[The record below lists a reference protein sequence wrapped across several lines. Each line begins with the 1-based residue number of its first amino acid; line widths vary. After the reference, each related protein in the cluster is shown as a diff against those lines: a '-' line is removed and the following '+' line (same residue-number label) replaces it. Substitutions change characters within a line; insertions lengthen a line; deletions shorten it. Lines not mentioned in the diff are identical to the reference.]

1 MFGFINCNPEK
12 FGDRSEITLEDF
24 LSHVLAEC
32 EECEQCDERCFH
44 GMTGFDEDFDE
55 GCDCAWCGARPMPY
69 PFMPPMSCPC
79 DDDDEDWDD
88 ELPFAEDDLPAKPKK
103 APVEGLLVGML
114 LLESANLPDLIR
126 DVIFVEPE
134 TIVVWKDGTRTIVK
148 AQGEAFDK
156 EKGVLMAF
164 YRRFF
169 DQDYMKDLTA
179 IIDKAKVG
187 EHGKRSKTKKKVS
200 E

>member
-1 MFGFINCNPEK
+1 MVQIITCNPAK
-12 FGDRSEITLEDF
+12 FGGRPETSLEDF
-24 LSHVLAEC
+24 LEHMLPEFDEEEFD
-32 EECEQCDERCFH
+32 EECTPK
-44 GMTGFDEDFDE
+44 MAGFDEP
-55 GCDCAWCGARPMPY
+55 CDCAWCGARPMPY
-69 PFMPPMSCPC
+69 PFMPPMHDCPY
-79 DDDDEDWDD
+79 DDYDENWDD